1 MIKLTNEVKY
11 TAEYT
16 PIAVAEDGK
25 RFVFLCDAFW
35 DVDFYR
41 ARAFCPDDVTDEDGD
56 RPTYDIYFEIIDTE
70 CTDEANACDWE
81 VVYNYEENGDYIVSI
96 HAPRAGRD
104 GKRSYDFP
112 LLPHIYGYYSPQI

>member
-16 PIAVAEDGK
+16 PIAVAEEGK

-81 VVYNYEENGDYIVSI
+81 VVYNYEENGDYFEGDAVAVLMELVCMEYSE
-96 HAPRAGRD
+96 RA
-104 GKRSYDFP
+104 
-112 LLPHIYGYYSPQI
+112 

>member
-35 DVDFYR
+35 DGDFYR
-41 ARAFCPDDVTDEDGD
+41 ARAFCPDDTPDEDRD
-56 RPTYDIYFEIIDTE
+56 RPTYDIHFEIINPE
-70 CTDEANACDWE
+70 CADESNACDWE
-81 VVYNYEENGDYIVSI
+81 SVYDYEENGDYIEGDVVAVLMELVCREYSE
-96 HAPRAGRD
+96 RA
-104 GKRSYDFP
+104 
-112 LLPHIYGYYSPQI
+112 